1 MFDKNNLNVKK
12 VSIDD
17 LMRLDQSLT
26 DCNFRQ
32 TGHDSMDDF
41 HPYTIFSG
49 RALKES
55 IKHKNWAAALY
66 LLPMCCI
73 NRILRDKEAN
83 RKLRTYWAYIAMFIM
98 IFYWS
103 NLKLECQKRSREA
116 KKEDFD
122 SIFTINLCVDCI
134 NAMYAILFGISSINE
149 ECSISRIVTI
159 LSEHFFASLRYKS
172 GKDQSLKSL
181 KWAFERILQ
190 MKKWGS
196 FDQNII
202 ERRIFETG
210 IMEEGV
216 YIPEEDEVEKCRMLT
231 IKFFILS
238 EQVFPKEGAAY
249 FMQWHP
255 NDLDL
260 TFNEWEEN
268 ILNSLSNKSS
278 FKSMSKKTG
287 EERSFSWEINVSRYR
302 LTSRVGRNITSRYHT
317 KVK

>member
-1 MFDKNNLNVKK
+1 
-12 VSIDD
+12 
-17 LMRLDQSLT
+17 
-26 DCNFRQ
+26 
-32 TGHDSMDDF
+32 MDDF

-55 IKHKNWAAALY
+55 IKHKNWTAALY

-103 NLKLECQKRSREA
+103 SLKLECQKRSREA

-149 ECSISRIVTI
+149 ECSISRIGTI

-172 GKDQSLKSL
+172 GKDQSLK
-181 KWAFERILQ
+181 
-190 MKKWGS
+190 S

-216 YIPEEDEVEKCRMLT
+216 YIPEEDEVEKC
-231 IKFFILS
+231 I
-238 EQVFPKEGAAY
+238 
-249 FMQWHP
+249 
-255 NDLDL
+255 
-260 TFNEWEEN
+260 
-268 ILNSLSNKSS
+268 
-278 FKSMSKKTG
+278 
-287 EERSFSWEINVSRYR
+287 
-302 LTSRVGRNITSRYHT
+302 YHLQ
-317 KVK
+317 